1 MGPGSL
7 PAAKNTDKQG
17 HFLPSGCSELRWG
30 VRVKV
35 NDACGV
41 SAVSHRES
49 FTPGVLGW
57 PSAFTQSTLSVL
69 TRLGAARA
77 GSPPIHLC
85 VTVPRTVPDYGCL
98 LDEPSVCF
106 VLIYTSN
113 PHSWKL

>member
-35 NDACGV
+35 NDVCGV

-57 PSAFTQSTLSVL
+57 PSAFTQSMLSVL